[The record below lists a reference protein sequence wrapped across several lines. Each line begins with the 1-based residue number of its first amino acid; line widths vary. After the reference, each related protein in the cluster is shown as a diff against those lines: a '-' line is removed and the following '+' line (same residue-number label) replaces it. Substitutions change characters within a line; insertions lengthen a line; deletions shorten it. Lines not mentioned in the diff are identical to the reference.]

1 MVNIPK
7 NKASAGR
14 ILIKPRGEW
23 DANITYEM
31 LDLVNH
37 NGYAFL
43 AKRTVVGIEPSDEHS
58 SYWHNM
64 LDIKTIVENN
74 IADTVAG
81 EVGDILSE
89 RFRDEM
95 SEAIYATNL
104 MADFTEPT
112 FVKWDAE
119 SENTPYKVDLTD
131 CTDGF
136 ALVYGDAENHT
147 IIAWTKGGENYAC
160 YMHNVSN
167 GVVKE
172 WNVLH
177 GDKVLYTT
185 GGTMT
190 GPLGLGDG
198 KGTVSADE
206 EGAYLEAEK
215 DSENKRALKIVNPSK
230 EDVTVENSLKFVS
243 FEGSEKKEYNL
254 FGEHN
259 ASAFGLAKIAIGS
272 YVGTGTYGKDNPN
285 SISCGFKP
293 KIIKIYSCANT
304 GYYHGNF
311 DYLTERGTLLVDHN
325 LSTIYSAFSNPS
337 GLGYYDGAVK
347 IEISGSDSGAL
358 WYADEVKVDPSG
370 DTTDIAS
377 IQCNKS
383 DTTYYFV
390 AIG

>member
-43 AKRTVVGIEPSDEHS
+43 AKRTVVGIEPSAEHS
-58 SYWHNM
+58 TYWHDM
-64 LDIKTIVENN
+64 LDIKKIVENS
-74 IADTVAG
+74 IAETVAD

-95 SEAIYATNL
+95 SEAIFASDL

-112 FVKWDAE
+112 FVKWDTE
-119 SENTPYKVDLTD
+119 TENTPYKSGLTD

-147 IIAWTKGGENYAC
+147 IIAWAKGGENYDC

-177 GDKVLYTT
+177 GDKLLYTT

-190 GPLGLGDG
+190 GPLELGGG
-198 KGTVSADE
+198 KGKISADE
-206 EGAYLEAEK
+206 ESTSVEAIK
-215 DSENKRALKIVNPSK
+215 DSENKRGLNVVNPSN
-230 EDVTVENSLKFVS
+230 EDVGIENSLKFESIKDGNKQEFNV
-243 FEGSEKKEYNL
+243 

-259 ASAFGLAKIAIGS
+259 ASAFSLAKIAMGS
-272 YVGTGTYGKDNPN
+272 YVGTGTYGKNNPN
-285 SISCGFKP
+285 SISCDFEP
-293 KIIKIYSCANT
+293 KIVKIYTVNHCDD
-304 GYYHGNF
+304 GDF
-311 DYLTERGTLLVDHN
+311 DYITEKTTFLVEHN
-325 LSTIYSAFSNPS
+325 LTTSHKSDSNPS
-337 GLGYYDGAVK
+337 GVSYYDGRVK
-347 IEISGSDSGAL
+347 MEISTSNNKVM
-358 WYADEVKVDPSG
+358 WYANETKKDPNG
-370 DTTDIAS
+370 GPGFEFAS
-377 IQCNKS
+377 FQCNASGK
-383 DTTYYFV
+383 TYYYV